1 MPDLTRDMVLD
12 AQNIFHARIHGTY
25 YFSVSLTMWTVM
37 CILNTAAH
45 SYATTT
51 LIYGIG
57 KHLTSKHRGA
67 PLQNFKPLSQAAVPA
82 PNSLASS
89 PLVKIDES
97 DSSSRTC
104 AGSVPSLRPAVSFS
118 RDIGNQEGDQGQ
130 IISRV
135 FTFVERMQNRSI
147 SFFPSIRPS
156 TRVVSHETRK
166 ATIVLAFFTR
176 DPKRYAASE
185 ANRFQPTWLIGYFL
199 VVVTTLIAGTGSVI
213 SISRTTFEDSVAA
226 LVYAIRSNSST
237 VDEEEMRDTNFLDM
251 EQTRREFGAL

>member
-1 MPDLTRDMVLD
+1 
-12 AQNIFHARIHGTY
+12 
-25 YFSVSLTMWTVM
+25 MWTVM

-166 ATIVLAFFTR
+166 ATIVLAFFTLQSASR
-176 DPKRYAASE
+176 SGGLAFTADGLYMIVESYAASE